1 MLRALLSWIRSIYY
15 LNSEPCESSFKQ
27 SGADGAEHFGQDPQ
41 ADPEPDESDN
51 DSAEEFGF
59 EIGFFD
65 IDQPSHQHHA
75 NGTGQPSG
83 EHGVLGL
90 EQPSCRC
97 CKCLKFVNFYYSG
110 PNPLSPGHPCPLLP
124 MAPILGP
131 AVMPSYHKG
140 RVLGRR
146 DFSSR
151 ISLQM
156 IGLRGFWNAALNQD
170 FTQQPGAAFVLS
182 NRPTY
187 WSQCFSIFMHFDA
200 ERDCWV
206 LVSASA
212 WKYQTEQD
220 VRVLAIGPK
229 LATDKGWTEVVP
241 KFGLRWNQVAG
252 AHMVSETQVDVQVR
266 ATSLLATI
274 IPCATEM
281 PFVVTLDSI
290 KELAII
296 HEELDMHIFLDMCG
310 ILAKLPADDGTLA
323 ARLRSHE
330 HLYRFEAW
338 FMTLLGDTELIAKDV
353 SKMISKKEGKL
364 QPNAAEED
372 ASTKRMLQH
381 LEAKSAKAA
390 AELIAEEE
398 REAKKRVQSS
408 KHLSKKKSKSGKV
421 KRQQQRSKVP
431 SALVA
436 DDASPGPESGNK
448 VKDTLSDFEPLEV
461 RLPVRLSGLHK
472 DVSDPVSRLRYNFPM
487 FDDELLSEY
496 LMESDYDLERAVLAL
511 SKLEAVDGD
520 VLEAVDIPRVPLR
533 VRSGVPKRLIA
544 NVVARTDHPGMP
556 LYCFIAMVSKSTES
570 QKYRPGSIVRPIPE
584 DRFRVLGDEKGHFW
598 LKKNMVPQIGD
609 IVEISFFEV
618 DGDEYLE
625 SAHADSPHRNE
636 DLLCITLRLRHRC
649 LLEKNET

>member
-41 ADPEPDESDN
+41 ADPESDESDN

-90 EQPSCRC
+90 ERPSCKC
-97 CKCLKFVNFYYSG
+97 CKCLKFVNFYCSG
-110 PNPLSPGHPCPLLP
+110 PNPLSLGHPCRVLP

-212 WKYQTEQD
+212 WRFQTEQD

-252 AHMVSETQVDVQVR
+252 AQMVSETQVDVQVR

-338 FMTLLGDTELIAKDV
+338 FMTLLGETELIAKDV

-398 REAKKRVQSS
+398 REAKKECN
-408 KHLSKKKSKSGKV
+408 L
-421 KRQQQRSKVP
+421 P
-431 SALVA
+431 STRARRK
-436 DDASPGPESGNK
+436 AS
-448 VKDTLSDFEPLEV
+448 
-461 RLPVRLSGLHK
+461 R
-472 DVSDPVSRLRYNFPM
+472 
-487 FDDELLSEY
+487 
-496 LMESDYDLERAVLAL
+496 ER
-511 SKLEAVDGD
+511 
-520 VLEAVDIPRVPLR
+520 
-533 VRSGVPKRLIA
+533 
-544 NVVARTDHPGMP
+544 
-556 LYCFIAMVSKSTES
+556 
-570 QKYRPGSIVRPIPE
+570 
-584 DRFRVLGDEKGHFW
+584 
-598 LKKNMVPQIGD
+598 
-609 IVEISFFEV
+609 
-618 DGDEYLE
+618 
-625 SAHADSPHRNE
+625 
-636 DLLCITLRLRHRC
+636 
-649 LLEKNET
+649 

>member
-1 MLRALLSWIRSIYY
+1 MLRAFSSWIRSIYY
-15 LNSEPCESSFKQ
+15 SNSEPCESSFKQ
-27 SGADGAEHFGQDPQ
+27 SVADVAEHVGQDRL
-41 ADPEPDESDN
+41 ADPEPDESDY

-59 EIGFFD
+59 EIVFFD

-83 EHGVLGL
+83 DGVLGL
-90 EQPSCRC
+90 EPPSRSSR
-97 CKCLKFVNFYYSG
+97 KFVNFVNFYYSG
-110 PNPLSPGHPCPLLP
+110 PDPLGPHPCHVLP

-131 AVMPSYHKG
+131 ALLPSYHEG
-140 RVLGRR
+140 RVLGGR
-146 DFSSR
+146 DSLGR
-151 ISLQM
+151 ICLQM
-156 IGLRGFWNAALNQD
+156 IGLRGFLNAALNQN
-170 FTQQPGAAFVLS
+170 FTQQPGAVFVLS
-182 NRPTY
+182 NQPIY
-187 WSQCFSIFMHFDA
+187 WSQCSSIIMHFDA

-212 WKYQTEQD
+212 WKYQTQQD
-220 VRVLAIGPK
+220 VQVLAIGPK

-281 PFVVTLDSI
+281 PFVLALDNI
-290 KELAII
+290 KKNVII
-296 HEELDMHIFLDMCG
+296 THEELGMDVCEGAYVFIDMCS
-310 ILAKLPADDGTLA
+310 ILAKLPADDGTLT
-323 ARLRSHE
+323 ARLRLHG

-338 FMTLLGDTELIAKDV
+338 FMTLL
-353 SKMISKKEGKL
+353 
-364 QPNAAEED
+364 D
-372 ASTKRMLQH
+372 ASTKRMIQH

-390 AELIAEEE
+390 AQLIAEEE

-421 KRQQQRSKVP
+421 KRQQQHLKLP
-431 SALVA
+431 SALAA
-436 DDASPGPESGNK
+436 DDASPGPESGNQ

-461 RLPVRLSGLHK
+461 TPPVRLSGLHK
-472 DVSDPVSRLRYNFPM
+472 DVSDPVSRLRHNFPM
-487 FDDELLSEY
+487 FDDEVLSLY

-511 SKLEAVDGD
+511 SKLEAMDGD

-598 LKKNMVPQIGD
+598 LKKNRVPQIGD
-609 IVEISFFEV
+609 VVEMSFFEV
-618 DGDEYLE
+618 DGEDYLE

-636 DLLCITLRLRHRC
+636 DLLCITLTLRHRC